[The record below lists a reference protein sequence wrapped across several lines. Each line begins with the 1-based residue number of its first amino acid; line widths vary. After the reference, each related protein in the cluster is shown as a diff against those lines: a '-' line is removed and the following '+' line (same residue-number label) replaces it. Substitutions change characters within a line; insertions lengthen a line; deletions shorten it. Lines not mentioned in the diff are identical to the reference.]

1 MAVKRIIYLH
11 NIVSR
16 DNSELL
22 YRVYSAMKNEPIK
35 GDWINI
41 VRKDMEEMDI
51 KFSDDEISMMSKTD
65 FKSIVKK
72 KMRKHVLDELNT
84 MKEGH
89 SKVRDIVHGSMDGP
103 QDYLTSGNLSNKH
116 GSLLFNLRSKSSN
129 EFKGNFQSSMQHFK
143 CFACNS
149 SDDTQDHSLI
159 CHEVRKH
166 ITEDQRDLIDSVV
179 YADLF
184 GPLDRKIA
192 ATEAFDIII
201 ETRERLRAAHRVG
214 LPGHDSGPS
223 GL

>member
-1 MAVKRIIYLH
+1 
-11 NIVSR
+11 
-16 DNSELL
+16 
-22 YRVYSAMKNEPIK
+22 
-35 GDWINI
+35 
-41 VRKDMEEMDI
+41 
-51 KFSDDEISMMSKTD
+51 MMSKTD

-89 SKVRDIVHGSMDGP
+89 SKVRDIVHGSMKGP

-116 GSLLFNLRSKSSN
+116 SSLLFNLRSKSSN
-129 EFKGNFQSSMQHFK
+129 EFKGNFQSNMQHFK

-166 ITEDQRDLIDSVV
+166 ITEDQRDFIDSVV

-184 GPLDRKIA
+184 
-192 ATEAFDIII
+192 
-201 ETRERLRAAHRVG
+201 
-214 LPGHDSGPS
+214 
-223 GL
+223 